1 MLDIKIR
8 QIKIYNS
15 SNLRLKG
22 GADVLWSL
30 FNGDA
35 PLLNNKNLSPPP
47 YTPHAPNIYVD
58 IDVLSKASSL
68 STLICMYEFSL
79 RCFDEMNRKTIQRD
93 VRL

>member
-58 IDVLSKASSL
+58 IDVLK
-68 STLICMYEFSL
+68 TLLNNSFPAAHYL
-79 RCFDEMNRKTIQRD
+79 RLTGTNSISCKNMGHREEK
-93 VRL
+93 